1 MMEPLWIHSKPG
13 LYINN
18 LPVNQETLLLDNNSC
33 YQETI
38 GIEGKAIWKGKVN
51 YSIVAIST

>member
-1 MMEPLWIHSKPG
+1 MEPLWIHSKPG

-33 YQETI
+33 YPETI
-38 GIEGKAIWKGKVN
+38 GIEAKQFEREK
-51 YSIVAIST
+51 SITPLLQ

>member
-18 LPVNQETLLLDNNSC
+18 LPVNQETLLLDKKFC

-38 GIEGKAIWKGKVN
+38 GIEAKQFEREK
-51 YSIVAIST
+51 SITPLLQ